1 MLRLGAAALTS
12 ASNRRPSASVSACHW
27 TPSAKPGPSIA
38 STVPSAAR
46 AATFRPRPR
55 RSTAWWWKELTATV
69 PAPDQRGEAR
79 AGQDLDLVRDLAAGL
94 ALAVAREVLVQRP
107 AAGDVERLA
116 AAADAQQRHPA
127 LERRAR
133 ERELEGVQRRLRRP
147 QLLVPLGG
155 AVGAGVQ
162 VRAAGEADAVE
173 AGDQRLQVRHARG
186 QHDRDRAR
194 ALDPLHVGHP
204 ERHLGV
210 VRLALTTQRRQ
221 PAGAQLRRRHT
232 DQRPHVTP
240 VIDHFADIR
249 HGQMA
254 KSQSQVPARGAH
266 LSSISDVEPIR
277 LHHVQAEP
285 DAPA

>member
-1 MLRLGAAALTS
+1 MLRPGAAALTS

-46 AATFRPRPR
+46 AAIFRPWPR
-55 RSTAWWWKELTATV
+55 RSTAWWWKELTAM
-69 PAPDQRGEAR
+69 PCPPPDQRGEAR
-79 AGQDLDLVRDLAAGL
+79 AGQDLDLVGDLAAGL

-133 ERELEGVQRRLRRP
+133 ERELEGVERRLGRP
-147 QLLVPLGG
+147 QLLVAVGG
-155 AVGAGVQ
+155 AVRAGVQ

-173 AGDQRLQVRHARG
+173 PADQRLEVRHARR

-204 ERHLGV
+204 ERHLGM
-210 VRLALTTQRRQ
+210 VRLALATQRRQ

-232 DQRPHVTP
+232 DQRPHGAP
-240 VIDHFADIR
+240 VIDQFADIR

-254 KSQSQVPARGAH
+254 KSHS
-266 LSSISDVEPIR
+266 
-277 LHHVQAEP
+277 
-285 DAPA
+285 